1 MEMTNL
7 IDMLLGVIV
16 AGVAWFLVGLS
27 NDLKRL
33 NILVNRTREDYATKT
48 ELRDDMD
55 RLMEALH
62 RLEDKLDKVLQ
73 GSRSQAWQM

>member
-1 MEMTNL
+1 MTNL

-16 AGVAWFLVGLS
+16 AGGAWFLVGLS
-27 NDLKRL
+27 NEVKRIS
-33 NILVNRTREDYATKT
+33 ILLNRTREDYATKT

-62 RLEDKLDKVLQ
+62 RLEDKLDRVLQ
-73 GSRSQAWQM
+73 GSR

>member
-1 MEMTNL
+1 VEMTNL

-16 AGVAWFLVGLS
+16 AGGAWFLVGL
-27 NDLKRL
+27 NNELKRL
-33 NILVNRTREDYATKT
+33 SILLNRTREDYATKV

-62 RLEDKLDKVLQ
+62 RLEDKLDRVLQ
-73 GSRSQAWQM
+73 GNR

>member
-16 AGVAWFLVGLS
+16 AGGAWFLVGLS
-27 NDLKRL
+27 NEVKRIS
-33 NILVNRTREDYATKT
+33 ILLNRTREDYATKT

-62 RLEDKLDKVLQ
+62 RLEDKLDRVL
-73 GSRSQAWQM
+73 SRD

>member
-16 AGVAWFLVGLS
+16 AGGAWFLVNLS
-27 NDLKRL
+27 NEVKRIG
-33 NILVNRTREDYATKT
+33 ILLNRTREDYATKT

-62 RLEDKLDKVLQ
+62 RLEDKLDRVLQ
-73 GSRSQAWQM
+73 GNR

>member
-16 AGVAWFLVGLS
+16 AGGAWFLVGLS
-27 NDLKRL
+27 NEVKRL
-33 NILVNRTREDYATKT
+33 SILLNRTREDYATKT

-62 RLEDKLDKVLQ
+62 RLEDKLDRVLQ
-73 GSRSQAWQM
+73 GSR

>member
-1 MEMTNL
+1 MTNL

-16 AGVAWFLVGLS
+16 AGGAWFLVGLS
-27 NDLKRL
+27 NEVKRL
-33 NILVNRTREDYATKT
+33 SILLNRTREDYATKV

-73 GSRSQAWQM
+73 GNR

>member
-16 AGVAWFLVGLS
+16 AGGTWFLVGMS
-27 NDLKRL
+27 NELKRL
-33 NILVNRTREDYATKT
+33 SILLNRTREDYATKV

-73 GSRSQAWQM
+73 GNR

>member
-1 MEMTNL
+1 MTNL

-16 AGVAWFLVGLS
+16 AGGAWFLVGLS
-27 NDLKRL
+27 NEVKRIS
-33 NILVNRTREDYATKT
+33 ILLNRTREDYATKV

-62 RLEDKLDKVLQ
+62 RLEDKLDRVLQ
-73 GSRSQAWQM
+73 GNR

>member
-7 IDMLLGVIV
+7 IDMLLGVIL
-16 AGVAWFLVGLS
+16 AGGAWFLVGLS
-27 NDLKRL
+27 NEVKRIG
-33 NILVNRTREDYATKT
+33 ILLNRTREDYATKT

-62 RLEDKLDKVLQ
+62 RLEDKLDRVLQ
-73 GSRSQAWQM
+73 GNR

>member
-1 MEMTNL
+1 MTNL

-16 AGVAWFLVGLS
+16 AGGSWFLVGL
-27 NDLKRL
+27 NNELKRL
-33 NILVNRTREDYATKT
+33 SILLNRTREDYATKV

-62 RLEDKLDKVLQ
+62 RLEDKLDRVLQ
-73 GSRSQAWQM
+73 GN

>member
-1 MEMTNL
+1 MTNL

-16 AGVAWFLVGLS
+16 AGGAWFLVGLS

-33 NILVNRTREDYATKT
+33 TILVNRTREDYATKT

-62 RLEDKLDKVLQ
+62 RLEDKLDRVLQ
-73 GSRSQAWQM
+73 GNK

>member
-73 GSRSQAWQM
+73 GSR

>member
-16 AGVAWFLVGLS
+16 AGGAWFLVGMS
-27 NDLKRL
+27 NELKRL
-33 NILVNRTREDYATKT
+33 TILVNRTREDYATKT

-55 RLMEALH
+55 RLMEAIH

-73 GSRSQAWQM
+73 GNR

>member
-16 AGVAWFLVGLS
+16 AGGAWFLVGLS
-27 NDLKRL
+27 NEVKRL
-33 NILVNRTREDYATKT
+33 GILLNRTREDYATKV

-62 RLEDKLDKVLQ
+62 RLEDKLDRVLQ
-73 GSRSQAWQM
+73 GSR

>member
-1 MEMTNL
+1 MTNL

-16 AGVAWFLVGLS
+16 AGGAWFLVGL
-27 NDLKRL
+27 NNELKRL
-33 NILVNRTREDYATKT
+33 SILLNRTREDYATKV

-62 RLEDKLDKVLQ
+62 RLEDKLDRVL
-73 GSRSQAWQM
+73 SRD